1 MGKIKINN
9 NPSPFKIEDATLNQI
24 VEKLNGKPIHLH
36 LGSGDIYMEGGWI
49 NCDLY
54 SEKADVKLD
63 CSKIPL
69 PDNSVQ
75 EIYACHLLEHFHFR
89 EAFDVLREWKRVL
102 KLNGILRIETPD
114 MLKSCKAFVESDEQG
129 RINLYSHFFSEPW
142 VSGQVH
148 KFLYTET
155 QLRWTLEEVGFK
167 NIRIIPALRYIGREN
182 ICLGVE
188 CEKGEEKVK
197 IEEKIDFV
205 NKIVWRH
212 PFAGWYVHQKP
223 TELIMLFDFL
233 KGNKIKKVLE
243 IGSANGGTAVY
254 WANMMGD
261 DGEVY
266 SVDIAP
272 VDKCYKGTEFEKQIV
287 EMLGDSHDQTFKQ
300 EVYDKVGKVDMLF
313 IDGDHSYEGVKDD
326 FNSFSHLVR
335 DGGFIVLHD
344 IVDSE
349 YHRERGCF
357 VASLWNEI
365 KLQVKRIGDSEN
377 EYKTFEF
384 IDPRELPQVNTPVL
398 SMGIGV
404 VCV

>member
-1 MGKIKINN
+1 
-9 NPSPFKIEDATLNQI
+9 
-24 VEKLNGKPIHLH
+24 
-36 LGSGDIYMEGGWI
+36 
-49 NCDLY
+49 
-54 SEKADVKLD
+54 
-63 CSKIPL
+63 
-69 PDNSVQ
+69 
-75 EIYACHLLEHFHFR
+75 LEHFHFR

-102 KLNGILRIETPD
+102 KPKGILRIETPD
-114 MLKSCKAFVESDEQG
+114 MLKSCKAFVGSDEQG

-142 VSGQVH
+142 ISGQVH

-182 ICLGVE
+182 ICLGAE
-188 CEKGEEKVK
+188 CEKADGGMVER
-197 IEEKIDFV
+197 DFL
-205 NKIVWRH
+205 NKIALGGIAFSLVWRH
-212 PFAGWYVHQKP
+212 PFIGWYVHQKP
-223 TELIMLFDFL
+223 TELMMLSDFL
-233 KGNKIKKVLE
+233 KEKEIKKVLE

-254 WANMMGD
+254 FANMMGD
-261 DGEVY
+261 NGVVY

-272 VDKCYKGTEFEKQIV
+272 ADKCYKGTEFEKQII

-335 DGGFIVLHD
+335 DNGFIVLHD

-357 VASLWNEI
+357 VATLWNEI
-365 KLQVKRIGDSEN
+365 KN

-384 IDPRELPQVNTPVL
+384 IDTQELPGVNTPVL

-404 VCV
+404 ICVITPV